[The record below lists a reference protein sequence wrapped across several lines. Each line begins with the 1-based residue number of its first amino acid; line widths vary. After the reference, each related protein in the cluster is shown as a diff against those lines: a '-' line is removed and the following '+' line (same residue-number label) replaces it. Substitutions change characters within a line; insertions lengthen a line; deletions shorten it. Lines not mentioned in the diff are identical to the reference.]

1 MVLEELGNSLKASLN
16 RLLTSI
22 TVDKKLI
29 EQTIVDIRRALIQ
42 SDVNLQLAN
51 ELADKIRKRAFEES
65 TPKGMSK
72 REHVIKIVYEEL
84 VNLLGKKFEPL
95 NLNKKPFL
103 ILMAGLLGSGKTTS
117 TVKLA
122 RYLQKQGKSVGII
135 CADVYRPAALEQLQ
149 QLGKQINVQVYGEKG
164 NKNPIEIIENGI
176 KEFSKKDVIIIDTAG
191 RHKQEEKL
199 MKEIEEIGKK
209 IKPDE
214 TILVIDATIGQQA
227 KVQAEA
233 FHKVVPIGSIMITK
247 MDGTSKGGGALSAC
261 SVTGAKVRFIGTGEK
276 IENLELYDPDRF
288 VSRLLGLGDLQT
300 LLEKVKEAEIK
311 KESVEKIIEGKFTLQ
326 DFMEQIENI
335 RKVGPLSQIVSMI
348 PGFGAIKFP
357 KDALEKQEEKMKI
370 WKFIIQSMTKEE
382 RENPEIIDSSRIK
395 RIAKGSGRKEEEVR
409 ELLNQYNQMK
419 KMLKGFG
426 GIKGLDRGQLKQL
439 ARQLGL
445 NL

>member
-51 ELADKIRKRAFEES
+51 ELADKIRKRAFEEN

-227 KVQAEA
+227 KSQAEA

-261 SVTGAKVRFIGTGEK
+261 SVTGAKVKFIGTGEK

-382 RENPEIIDSSRIK
+382 RENPDIIDSSRIK

-439 ARQLGL
+439 ARQLGF

>member
-1 MVLEELGNSLKASLN
+1 MVLEELGNGLKASLN

-122 RYLQKQGKSVGII
+122 RHLQKQGKSVGII

-227 KVQAEA
+227 KSQAEA

-382 RENPEIIDSSRIK
+382 RENPDIIDSSRIK

-439 ARQLGL
+439 ARQLGF

>member
-117 TVKLA
+117 AVKLA
-122 RYLQKQGKSVGII
+122 RHLQKQGKSVGII

-149 QLGKQINVQVYGEKG
+149 QLGKQINVQVYGERG

-176 KEFSKKDVIIIDTAG
+176 KEFGKKDVIIIDTAG

-227 KVQAEA
+227 KAQAEA

-261 SVTGAKVRFIGTGEK
+261 SVTGAKVKFIGTGEK

-382 RENPEIIDSSRIK
+382 RENPDIIDSSRIK

-439 ARQLGL
+439 ARQLGF

>member
-122 RYLQKQGKSVGII
+122 RHLQKQGKSVGII

-227 KVQAEA
+227 KSQAEA

-276 IENLELYDPDRF
+276 IENLELYNPDRF

-382 RENPEIIDSSRIK
+382 RENPDIIDSSRIK

-439 ARQLGL
+439 ARQLGF

>member
-51 ELADKIRKRAFEES
+51 ELADKIRKRAFEEN

-84 VNLLGKKFEPL
+84 VNLLGKKFEPP

-227 KVQAEA
+227 KAQAEA
-233 FHKVVPIGSIMITK
+233 FHKAVPIGSIMITK

-261 SVTGAKVRFIGTGEK
+261 SVTGAKVKFIGTGEK

-382 RENPEIIDSSRIK
+382 RENPDIIDSSRIK

-439 ARQLGL
+439 ARQLGF

>member
-1 MVLEELGNSLKASLN
+1 
-16 RLLTSI
+16 
-22 TVDKKLI
+22 
-29 EQTIVDIRRALIQ
+29 
-42 SDVNLQLAN
+42 
-51 ELADKIRKRAFEES
+51 
-65 TPKGMSK
+65 MSK

-117 TVKLA
+117 TMKLA
-122 RYLQKQGKSVGII
+122 RHLQKQGKSVGII

-227 KVQAEA
+227 KSQAEA

-261 SVTGAKVRFIGTGEK
+261 SVTGAKVKFIGTGEK

-382 RENPEIIDSSRIK
+382 RENPDIIDSSRIK

-439 ARQLGL
+439 ARQLGF

>member
-51 ELADKIRKRAFEES
+51 ELADKIRKRAFEEN

-84 VNLLGKKFEPL
+84 VNLLGKKFEPP

-227 KVQAEA
+227 KSQAEA

-261 SVTGAKVRFIGTGEK
+261 SVTGAKVKFIGTGEK

-382 RENPEIIDSSRIK
+382 RENPDIIDSSRIK

-439 ARQLGL
+439 ARQLGF